1 MFPRTIRTTLT
12 GLTTFEI
19 RRVAL
24 NKQEAAKRLIQSAVS
39 MTNAGS
45 DQLAVHVVATSAL
58 NLLRELM
65 KVGGEG
71 FTEKVISSA
80 LFFGAT
86 KKLEGKDTLLPD
98 QPQLNELIDRMAT
111 DIEAG
116 HLTDPSELKFK
127 GARKLERQAL
137 RHLVDP
143 YNFLKH
149 ADKDPLGTLEEADV
163 QPVEATCFAVTAYSL
178 LFPTDTFDEE
188 IGKFLDVHIG
198 PGTSKPVE

>member
-1 MFPRTIRTTLT
+1 M
-12 GLTTFEI
+12 
-19 RRVAL
+19 AL
-24 NKQEAAKRLIQSAVS
+24 DKQEAAKRLIQSAVS

-65 KVGGEG
+65 KVGGES
-71 FTEKVISSA
+71 FTEKVIRSA
-80 LFFGAT
+80 LFYGAT
-86 KKLEGKDTLLPD
+86 RKLEGKDTLLSD
-98 QPQLNELIDRMAT
+98 QPELNELVDRMAA

-116 HLTDPSELKFK
+116 HLTDPGELTVKDA
-127 GARKLERQAL
+127 GKLERETL

-149 ADKDPLGTLEEADV
+149 ADKDPLGTLDEGDV
-163 QPVEATCFAVTAYSL
+163 QPVQATCFAVTAYSL

-188 IGKFLDVHIG
+188 IGKFLDLHIG